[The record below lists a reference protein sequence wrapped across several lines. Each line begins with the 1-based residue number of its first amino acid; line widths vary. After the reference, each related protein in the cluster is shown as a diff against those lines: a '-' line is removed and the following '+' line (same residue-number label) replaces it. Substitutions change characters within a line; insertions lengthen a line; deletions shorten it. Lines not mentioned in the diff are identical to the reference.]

1 MINSSLRLA
10 SMADQRQLYFCDV
23 TILTVGFGDLYLNN
37 DVGRGFV
44 FPYSVGGIII
54 LGLVISSISK
64 FAAEMSEDNVIHR
77 HLDKVRSRTVE
88 RTVTDVLE
96 LERMETAQAIR
107 HNHLNISA
115 PFNSHA
121 IRSLVKNDHHARRSD
136 SIRTVR
142 RGSVVPQVRK
152 RTAVHEVVK
161 LRRKKIILLREEKDR
176 FDEMRRI
183 QKSAARFKRWW
194 ALTLSVSAFA
204 TLWVLGAVVF
214 WEAEKTSQQMSY
226 FQALYFCYVSLLT
239 IGYGDFAP
247 KSNAGRSFF
256 VVWSLIAVPTMTIL
270 ISDMG
275 ATVIDSFKRGTFRFA
290 DFTVLPKEGA
300 WRDWLVAHP
309 RILRW
314 LRHRKHKRD
323 QNKRMKE
330 GIPFPSHQD
339 DVATQ
344 ADENALNPNLDRL
357 AHEVKTD
364 EKKQPNE
371 SVLARRLALAI
382 RKVAE
387 DFKCDHNIMYTF
399 EQWAEYTRLIRFTT
413 EPRGEAL
420 LEEETGLIEWD
431 WIGEDSPMMTNQSEP
446 EFLLDRLTESLARYM
461 RRAERRS
468 THAFHPRHDRTGLR
482 RSKSIG

>member
-1 MINSSLRLA
+1 
-10 SMADQRQLYFCDV
+10 
-23 TILTVGFGDLYLNN
+23 LTVGFGDLYLNN

-64 FAAEMSEDNVIHR
+64 FAGEMSEDNVIHR

-96 LERMETAQAIR
+96 LERMETAQGLR
-107 HNHLNISA
+107 HNHLKISA
-115 PFNSHA
+115 PFNSHT
-121 IRSLVKNDHHARRSD
+121 IRSLVKNDHPPRRSD

-300 WRDWLVAHP
+300 WRAWLETHP

-314 LRHRKHKRD
+314 LRHRKHKRE
-323 QNKRMKE
+323 QRKRMKD
-330 GIPFPSHQD
+330 GMPFPSRND
-339 DVATQ
+339 PEIEDIDTQ
-344 ADENALNPNLDRL
+344 ADERALNPNLNRL

-387 DFKCDHNIMYTF
+387 DFKSDHNIMYTF

-413 EPRGEAL
+413 EPRDEAL
-420 LEEETGLIEWD
+420 LEEEAGLIEWD
-431 WIGEDSPMMTNQSEP
+431 WIGEDSPMMTSQSEP

-461 RRAERRS
+461 RRVERR
-468 THAFHPRHDRTGLR
+468 TAHALNVRRDRAGLR
-482 RSKSIG
+482 RSRSTG